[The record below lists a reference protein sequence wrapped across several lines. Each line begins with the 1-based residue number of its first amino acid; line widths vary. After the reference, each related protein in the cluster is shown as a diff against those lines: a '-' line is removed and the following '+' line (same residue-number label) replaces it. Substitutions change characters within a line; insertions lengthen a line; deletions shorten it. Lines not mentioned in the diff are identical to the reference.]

1 MNVLI
6 VDDDVPWSNIAAA
19 MLRPVTGNVRM
30 AETFKDAKR
39 QIDKPNGFDVVL
51 LDLTLPDSLPAQTVE
66 RIPEINA
73 TGRKVVVV
81 TGQPVDERLREAVKA
96 CGALDCLYKGSTS
109 LALDLQAVCS

>member
-6 VDDDVPWSNIAAA
+6 IDDDAPWSNLAAA
-19 MLRPVTGNVRM
+19 LLRPVVGNVRL
-30 AETFKDAKR
+30 AETYKDAKI

-81 TGQPVDERLREAVKA
+81 TGQPVDERLREAVKK
-96 CGALDCLYKGSTS
+96 CGALDCLYKGSTT
-109 LALDLQAVCS
+109 LAAELKAVCA

>member
-51 LDLTLPDSLPAQTVE
+51 LDLTLPDSLAWETIE
-66 RIPEINA
+66 HIPEINK
-73 TGRKVVVV
+73 TGRKVVIV
-81 TGQPVDERLREAVKA
+81 TGQPVDDTLRDIGKKH
-96 CGALDCLYKGSTS
+96 GALDVLYKGSVR
-109 LALDLQAVCS
+109 LAEDLQAVCS

>member
-39 QIDKPNGFDVVL
+39 QIEKPNGFDVVL
-51 LDLTLPDSLPAQTVE
+51 LDLTLPDSLAWETIE
-66 RIPEINA
+66 HIPEINK

-81 TGQPVDERLREAVKA
+81 TGQPVDDKLRDIAKKH
-96 CGALDCLYKGSTS
+96 GALDCLYKGSVR
-109 LALDLQAVCS
+109 LAEDLKAACS

>member
-30 AETFKDAKR
+30 AETFRDAKR

-51 LDLTLPDSLPAQTVE
+51 LDLTLPDSAAAQTIE
-66 RIPEINA
+66 HIPDINA

-81 TGQPVDERLREAVKA
+81 TGQPVNEALREAVKA
-96 CGALDCLYKGSTS
+96 CGALDCLYKGSVN
-109 LALDLQAVCS
+109 LAEELQAVCA